1 MVSGMNNLKKH
12 VFYEM
17 LDLAGRVFVH
27 VRYSENVEI
36 GNRGFLKE
44 EKEKGLI
51 LVFNKRMNFAWDD
64 EGISI
69 TLVFGTS
76 PEKCFVPAED
86 ILSVFSPE
94 LNAQFTAYP
103 SDRKEEEKSSGAEV
117 FKKPEKGQKV
127 VRVDFHKKK

>member
-1 MVSGMNNLKKH
+1 MVSSMNDLKKH

-17 LDLAGRVFVH
+17 IDLAGRVFVH
-27 VRYSENVEI
+27 VGYSENVVI

-44 EKEKGLI
+44 EEEKGI
-51 LVFNKRMNFAWDD
+51 VLVFNKRMNFVWEDD
-64 EGISI
+64 GISV

-103 SDRKEEEKSSGAEV
+103 SDKKAEEKTEAPPV
-117 FKKPEKGQKV
+117 IKKSEKGQKV
-127 VRVDFHKKK
+127 VRVDFHKRK

>member
-1 MVSGMNNLKKH
+1 MTSKMDDLKKH

-27 VRYSENVEI
+27 VRYSDDVVI

-44 EKEKGLI
+44 EEEKGII
-51 LVFNKRMNFAWDD
+51 LVFNKRMNFAWDED
-64 EGISI
+64 GISVN
-69 TLVFGTS
+69 LVFGTS
-76 PEKCFVPAED
+76 PEKCFVPSED
-86 ILSVFSPE
+86 VLSVFSPE

-103 SDRKEEEKSSGAEV
+103 SDKKEEGKSTETDV
-117 FKKPEKGQKV
+117 MKKPKKGQKV

>member
-1 MVSGMNNLKKH
+1 MATDMNNLKKH

-27 VRYSENVEI
+27 VRYSENVVI
-36 GNRGFLKE
+36 GNRGFQAEEE
-44 EKEKGLI
+44 EKGII
-51 LVFNKRMNFAWDD
+51 LVFNKRMTFTWDD
-64 EGISI
+64 DGISV

-103 SDRKEEEKSSGAEV
+103 SDKKEEKKNAGTDL

>member
-27 VRYSENVEI
+27 VRYSEDVVI
-36 GNRGFLKE
+36 GNRGFLAE
-44 EKEKGLI
+44 EKEKGII
-51 LVFNKRMNFAWDD
+51 LVFNKRMNFVWDD
-64 EGISI
+64 DGISI

-76 PEKCFVPAED
+76 PEKCFVPSDD

-103 SDRKEEEKSSGAEV
+103 SDRKEEGKSAGTDVS
-117 FKKPEKGQKV
+117 KKPEKGQKV
-127 VRVDFHKKK
+127 VRVDFHRKK